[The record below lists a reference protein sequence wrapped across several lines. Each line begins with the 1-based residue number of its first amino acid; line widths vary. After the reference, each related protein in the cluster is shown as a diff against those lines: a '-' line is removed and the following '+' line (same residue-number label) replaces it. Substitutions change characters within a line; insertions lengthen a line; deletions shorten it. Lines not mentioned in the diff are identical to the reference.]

1 MITET
6 TETITHLL
14 AWGIALMQLALI
26 AAVAHRLIYGVWVP
40 RELHHHLERFGLW
53 VAALLP
59 VSAFFLSLWYSE
71 IVGIPV
77 CPLCWFARTMMYP
90 LAVILVVA
98 ALRKDIGVVPYA
110 YPLAVIGAL
119 ITGYHHL
126 YQMGIAPSGACDVL
140 AGGGECATR
149 YIFELGYITMPLMGF
164 TLFCA
169 IGLLLWVLTK
179 ENSKQ

>member
-1 MITET
+1 MTET
-6 TETITHLL
+6 VQTITHLL
-14 AWGIALMQLALI
+14 AWGIALMQIALI
-26 AAVAHRLIYGVWVP
+26 AALVHRAVFKTWIPEGLQGLLRKY
-40 RELHHHLERFGLW
+40 GLW
-53 VAALLP
+53 AAALLP
-59 VSAFFLSLWYSE
+59 LSAFFLSLWYSE

-98 ALRKDIGVVPYA
+98 ALRKDHAVVPYA
-110 YPLAVIGAL
+110 FPLTAIGAL

-126 YQMGIAPSGACDVL
+126 YQMGLAPSGACEIL
-140 AGGGECATR
+140 SGGGTCEVR